1 MSAIKRIGVVASAV
15 VVLGLPVGAQQP
27 SVAPDLTRAQ
37 RTALQ
42 AVVTA
47 VDAAATSADSEGVQ
61 WPLHVLRASDGSHYV
76 AFSLVAPPGLVA
88 HRPLVLYVRLA
99 TRQEQS
105 VTAGAERSAVAEWL
119 AGQRSTPLRA
129 ERGIAFGEMPT
140 YGAAALGNR
149 TQTNVSQ
156 GLALLEMERDRARER
171 REERERERKAA
182 LEGEGARAARPLLP
196 FEDFDVNTTATPSAG
211 GTAVIMRSLTAGPG
225 RYVLTVGWTDP
236 AAKDPVAAT
245 KVFRRSLN
253 LPIAS
258 TTEFGL
264 SSVIVADAIS
274 VRETPLRADEQ
285 SRQPYSIG
293 TTNIVPAQDAVL
305 TMDEHLTLVVQV
317 INPRPAAN
325 GKPDVVVGFRLQRT
339 TAAGHEEV
347 GILNP
352 LVYNQDTLPPDFDV
366 AKGHPIFAA
375 VEVPLR
381 TFKRGLY
388 RLQIGA
394 DDRLVGVSAATETSF
409 TIIGTPAALL
419 RDAPPLAPPF
429 RRESLLTAP
438 VVEAIAASLAPVQP
452 SAGVTHALDAAR
464 QRRFIALVPDDNI
477 PPDEQAVR
485 AALRALALYALGD
498 SATAVGVQLR
508 LAQPLAASAGP
519 SQVLLGGLRALE
531 GNDRDALASWTS
543 AIASGIDAAALR
555 PLLMDTYLRQ
565 GDHQRATELGAAA
578 LAATPDDP
586 MLVRCVAATHLAAG
600 RLPAALAVLERRL
613 QAEPED
619 IDAQWL
625 TLHALFTGFVEGDG
639 PGAGA
644 ADIERFKTLARRYI
658 EANGRHAA
666 LAQEWSSAIP

>member
-47 VDAAATSADSEGVQ
+47 VDAAATSADSQGFQ

-88 HRPLVLYVRLA
+88 HRPLVLYVRLT

-105 VTAGAERSAVAEWL
+105 VTAAAERSAVAEWL

-171 REERERERKAA
+171 REEGERERKAA

-196 FEDFDVNTTATPSAG
+196 FEDFDLNATATPSAG

-225 RYVLTVGWTDP
+225 QYVLTVGWTDP

-245 KVFRRSLN
+245 KVFRRTLN

-274 VRETPLRADEQ
+274 IRETPLRADEQ

-352 LVYNQDTLPPDFDV
+352 LIVQPGHIAAGLRRRQRPPDLRGRRV
-366 AKGHPIFAA
+366 YRSGRSS
-375 VEVPLR
+375 EVC
-381 TFKRGLY
+381 
-388 RLQIGA
+388 IGCRSA
-394 DDRLVGVSAATETSF
+394 PMIGSLGVSAATETSF

-438 VVEAIAASLAPVQP
+438 VVEAIAASLAPVRP

-586 MLVRCVAATHLAAG
+586 MLVSRVAATHLAAG

-613 QAEPED
+613 QADPED

-625 TLHALFTGFVEGDG
+625 TLHALFTGFVKGDG
-639 PGAGA
+639 PGASA
-644 ADIERFKTLARRYI
+644 ADIGRFKTLARRYI
-658 EANGRHAA
+658 GPTVATPRWR
-666 LAQEWSSAIP
+666 EWSSAIP